1 MTPQLIASLVSA
13 AFSALLAILV
23 YRINRG
29 QDQRDARVTGLEAK
43 VHAIELAIAGDL
55 ATKTDVIGLANRED
69 VKALW
74 SRLDT
79 VDKTLQ
85 QVRDMVIRLDER
97 GKHTTAE

>member
-1 MTPQLIASLVSA
+1 
-13 AFSALLAILV
+13 
-23 YRINRG
+23 
-29 QDQRDARVTGLEAK
+29 
-43 VHAIELAIAGDL
+43 
-55 ATKTDVIGLANRED
+55 

>member
-1 MTPQLIASLVSA
+1 VTPQLIASLASA
-13 AFSALLAILV
+13 AFSALLAFIV

-29 QDQRDARVTGLEAK
+29 QDQRDGRVVSLEAK

-55 ATKTDVIGLANRED
+55 ASKADVTGLASRED

-74 SRLDT
+74 TRLDT

-97 GKHTTAE
+97 GKHAATE